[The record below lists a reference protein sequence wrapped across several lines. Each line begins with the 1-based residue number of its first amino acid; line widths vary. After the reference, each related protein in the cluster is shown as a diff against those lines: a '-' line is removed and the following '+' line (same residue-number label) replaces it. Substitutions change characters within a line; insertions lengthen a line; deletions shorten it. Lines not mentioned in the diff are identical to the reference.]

1 MKVTVVNACSDL
13 GVKINGSDKGPIHL
27 KEIQNKA
34 DNVITVI
41 KDNVV
46 KEVEDGNKRRNIK
59 PLNKFNEELYNKIV
73 NIDDF
78 VITIGGDHSI
88 AIGSDLASIKKYK
101 NIGLLWIDAHS
112 DYHNMD
118 STITGNIHGMPF
130 ATISNQNGRELS
142 YFHDGNYY
150 DPKKTVLI
158 GGRDIESPEY
168 INLEKAGVKIFTTE
182 DIKKLGVEKVMEEAY
197 QIACDDT
204 LGVHIS
210 YDLDVIDPEIAK
222 GVSVKAKDGI
232 NEEEAYKIRDE
243 IIKRIDL
250 LKSLDLVEYNPLFDT
265 DLKTKEIA
273 LNILNK
279 IIEAKKEVL
288 TK

>member
-1 MKVTVVNACSDL
+1 MKITIVNACSDL
-13 GVKINGSDKGPIHL
+13 GVKINGSDKGPLHL
-27 KEIQNKA
+27 KEVQNKV

-41 KDNVV
+41 KDDVI

-73 NIDDF
+73 GVDDF
-78 VITIGGDHSI
+78 VITIGGDHSV
-88 AIGSDLASIKKYK
+88 AIGSDLASIKKFN

-182 DIKKLGVEKVMEEAY
+182 DIKKMGVKKVMEEAY
-197 QIACDDT
+197 KIACDGT
-204 LGVHIS
+204 SGVHIS

-232 NEEEAYKIRDE
+232 TEEEAYEIRDE
-243 IIKRIDL
+243 IIKRSDL

-279 IIEAKKEVL
+279 IIDAKKDAY
-288 TK
+288 

>member
-1 MKVTVVNACSDL
+1 MGITVVNACSDL
-13 GVKINGSDKGPIHL
+13 GVKINGSDEGPIAL
-27 KEIQNKA
+27 SAINDKV
-34 DNVITVI
+34 DNVITLK
-41 KDNVV
+41 KDNVK
-46 KEVEDGNKRRNIK
+46 KELDDGNKKRNIK
-59 PLNKFNEELYNKIV
+59 YVNSFNEKLYNEILKIK
-73 NIDDF
+73 DF

-88 AIGSDLASIKKYK
+88 AIGSCLASLKKHGD
-101 NIGLLWIDAHS
+101 IGLIWIDAHS

-118 STITGNIHGMPF
+118 TTISGNIHGMPF
-130 ATISNQNGRELS
+130 ATISNQNERELS
-142 YFHDGNYY
+142 YFHKGNYY
-150 DPKKTVLI
+150 NPKNTVLV
-158 GGRDIESPEY
+158 GGRDIEEPEY

-182 DIKKLGVEKVMEEAY
+182 DIKKMGVKKVMEEAY
-197 QIACDDT
+197 EIVCNGT
-204 LGVHIS
+204 SGVHVS

-232 NEEEAYKIRDE
+232 NEEEAYQIRDE

-279 IIEAKKEVL
+279 IIDAKK
-288 TK
+288 